1 MSDCIFCDIVNGKA
15 EATLVWQ
22 DDLVSA
28 FLDIQPINAGH
39 IDIVPNAHA
48 TYLTDLSAD
57 TGAHMFGVAQQL
69 AQALR
74 DSGLPCEGVNMFLA
88 DGGAAMQEILHVH
101 LHVIP
106 RVRGDGF
113 GLTFGHD
120 YFSKPSRAALDQV
133 GAKIRATIEPLPEG
147 DAQRR
152 ASGTR

>member
-1 MSDCIFCDIVNGKA
+1 MRDCIFCDIVNGKA

-28 FLDIQPINAGH
+28 FLDIQPVNAGH

-48 TYLTDLSAD
+48 AYLTDLPAD
-57 TGAHMFGVAQQL
+57 TGAHMFRAAQRL

-88 DGGAAMQEILHVH
+88 DGEAAMQEIFHVH
-101 LHVIP
+101 LHVFP
-106 RVRGDGF
+106 RVSGDGF
-113 GLTFGHD
+113 GLTFGQD
-120 YFSKPSRAALDQV
+120 YFTKPSRAALDQV
-133 GAKIRATIEPLPEG
+133 GARIRATIEALPGG
-147 DAQRR
+147 DASRR